1 MGSLSPQ
8 RKEIRPGLA
17 CLRVKDLVKQ
27 ALAEDVGQGDATSK
41 LTVPRD
47 AEARARIDQKEAG
60 VIAGLDVAEAVFREV
75 DRALKVTA
83 LTSEGT
89 WNEPGPVCVI
99 EGNARSLLAGERVAL
114 NFLGRLSG
122 VATLTARYVQAI
134 DGTGARILD
143 TRKTTPLLRELEKK
157 AVLAGGGYNH
167 RFGLD
172 DAILIKENHSKIAG
186 GVGVAARK
194 AIEGAPKGMMIVV
207 ECASLNEVDQAL
219 DAGAQHLLAD
229 NMTLDELRDVVRRA
243 DGKATVEASGGVN
256 LETIR
261 GIAETG
267 VDYVSVGALTHSARA
282 LDLSLLLYT

>member
-1 MGSLSPQ
+1 M
-8 RKEIRPGLA
+8 
-17 CLRVKDLVKQ
+17 KDPIKQ
-27 ALAEDVGQGDATSK
+27 ALAEDIGKGDATSK

-75 DRALKVTA
+75 DRSLKFMA

-122 VATLTARYVQAI
+122 VATLTARYVKAI
-134 DGTGARILD
+134 EGTGTRILD

-157 AVLAGGGYNH
+157 AVLAGGGSNH

-172 DAILIKENHSKIAG
+172 DAILIKENHSKMGG
-186 GVGVAARK
+186 GVGVATALAVEK
-194 AIEGAPKGMMIVV
+194 APKGMMIVV
-207 ECASLNEVDQAL
+207 EAASLREVDEAL
-219 DAGAQHLLAD
+219 DAGA
-229 NMTLDELRDVVRRA
+229 
-243 DGKATVEASGGVN
+243 
-256 LETIR
+256 
-261 GIAETG
+261 
-267 VDYVSVGALTHSARA
+267 
-282 LDLSLLLYT
+282 